1 VSCFLR
7 RHGFRSRVLRALCL
21 FVVLLSFSC
30 QLMKAQTAA
39 QNVADGDASSLALAT
54 DDSSALPQQP
64 SVGSPASESSSRPA
78 ISTAMFDGSV
88 HPTATSP
95 LSTKWNWKASTL
107 QSFEFTMFNHVWR
120 AAWDPSLRY
129 QLAHKPFYHDW
140 FASYGGYN
148 LHRWGDGDD
157 FVVNYVGHPLQG
169 AVTSRNYLINDPRSH
184 VQISKNRNYWVPLAW
199 STLWSAVWQV
209 QWKVGPF
216 SETSFGNAGGWE
228 YVPGCGTDLA
238 CLHNPKYP
246 KPPTNNTGLTD
257 WISTPLIGDAW
268 VLAEDTLDRF
278 VVVPIA
284 RNHRILGGR
293 ILRACL
299 EPSRDFAAVFAGKPV
314 WDLPQAENNF
324 VVQSPTFKHKVKH
337 DKIESPL
344 DHWEIATQYS
354 NISLPVL
361 SNTCSGVVC
370 RKNLSGLGGN
380 FDYNFTRGF
389 AFDSTV
395 NFIPGQQG
403 AKPMMEG
410 LFGVKMGERWQHWG
424 LFGKIR
430 PGFIYYETPCLGE
443 ATRTPPASLAS
454 PPTSVESL
462 NSTPIATPPCASTSA
477 QRWCATLAITP
488 TRTCPPSTTCGRL
501 STSSPRVTSRSQ
513 PPTCTAS
520 RLTDCRLR
528 CRYSHSPLRT
538 SFGEARKRRT
548 WQPQSGV
555 VPLSRTQ
562 KRAALACG

>member
-1 VSCFLR
+1 VSCRFE
-7 RHGFRSRVLRALCL
+7 RHGFRTLFFWNLC
-21 FVVLLSFSC
+21 FAVVLNSVSCLAMQALSP
-30 QLMKAQTAA
+30 APDTTYNDTTAVEA
-39 QNVADGDASSLALAT
+39 AT
-54 DDSSALPQQP
+54 DEATALPQHP
-64 SVGSPASESSSRPA
+64 TPGSSGSESSSHPA
-78 ISTAMFDGSV
+78 VASPVLAGSV
-88 HPTATSP
+88 QSTTTP
-95 LSTKWNWKASTL
+95 LPTKWNWKASTL

-299 EPSRDFAAVFAGKPV
+299 EPSRDFAAVFAGKLV

-361 SNTCSGVVC
+361 SNTCSGGAC
-370 RKNLSGLGGN
+370 RKNLSGIGGN

-430 PGFIYYETPCLGE
+430 PGFIYYENALPGGGD
-443 ATRTPPASLAS
+443 PN
-454 PPTSVESL
+454 PTSLTRFATDFGGIVEL
-462 NSTPIATPPCASTSA
+462 YPNRNSTVRFDVGTTLVRYLSNHPDPNMSPINDLRST
-477 QRWCATLAITP
+477 QYIVTQGNFQI
-488 TRTCPPSTTCGRL
+488 STAYVYR
-501 STSSPRVTSRSQ
+501 
-513 PPTCTAS
+513 
-520 RLTDCRLR
+520 
-528 CRYSHSPLRT
+528 
-538 SFGEARKRRT
+538 F
-548 WQPQSGV
+548 
-555 VPLSRTQ
+555 
-562 KRAALACG
+562 